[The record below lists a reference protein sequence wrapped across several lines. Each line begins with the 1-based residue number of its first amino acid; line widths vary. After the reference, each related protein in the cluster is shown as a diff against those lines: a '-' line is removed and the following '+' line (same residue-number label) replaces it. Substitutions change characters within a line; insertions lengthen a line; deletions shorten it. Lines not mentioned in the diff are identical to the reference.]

1 MKAVQIL
8 AVVAAVWATS
18 VSAQTVTS
26 LKVVP
31 AQVKVGEAVQA
42 TVDLDVGQ
50 TVNCGLHIVWGD
62 GAVLESKINQAQDV
76 PTVASH
82 QYAKPGTYTIVAEP
96 KRVGS
101 VLKCNGKNQKMVV
114 TVAAAAVVAAAPKA
128 PAAPTVAAAAPAAAS
143 DAPAKAQE
151 SSDLCP
157 KGWILNKT
165 SVKANGSFTC
175 KAAPKTKVP
184 KDEIMCLEKLNY
196 FADSKSGQLGC
207 RP

>member
-8 AVVAAVWATS
+8 AVVAAVWATGL
-18 VSAQTVTS
+18 SAQTVTS
-26 LKVVP
+26 LKVEP
-31 AQVKVGEAVQA
+31 LQAKVGEAVKA
-42 TVDLDVGQ
+42 TVDFDVGQ
-50 TVNCGLHIVWGD
+50 VVNCGLHIVWGD

-76 PTVASH
+76 PTIASH

-101 VLKCNGKNQKMVV
+101 VLKCNGKNQKTVV
-114 TVAAAAVVAAAPKA
+114 TIAAAPVAGA
-128 PAAPTVAAAAPAAAS
+128 PVAPTAPVAAAPAA
-143 DAPAKAQE
+143 PAKEQT

-157 KGWILNKT
+157 TGWKLSKA
-165 SVKANGSFTC
+165 SVKANGAFTC

-184 KDEIMCLEKLNY
+184 KEEIVCLEKLKY

>member
-8 AVVAAVWATS
+8 AVIAAVWATS
-18 VSAQTVTS
+18 ASAQTVTD

-31 AQVKVGEAVQA
+31 TQAKVGEAVQA
-42 TVDLDVGQ
+42 TVGIDVAQ
-50 TVNCGLHIVWGD
+50 TINCGLHIVWGD

-101 VLKCNGKNQKMVV
+101 VLKCNGKNQKVVV
-114 TVAAAAVVAAAPKA
+114 TVAAAPVAAAPVA
-128 PAAPTVAAAAPAAAS
+128 PAAPAVAAAAPAAAPGAA
-143 DAPAKAQE
+143 APAQT

-157 KGWILNKT
+157 TGWTLSKA
-165 SVKANGSFTC
+165 SVKANGAFTC

-184 KDEIMCLEKLNY
+184 KEEIMCLEKLKY

>member
-18 VSAQTVTS
+18 VSAQTVTD

-31 AQVKVGEAVQA
+31 TQVKVGEAVQA
-42 TVDLDVGQ
+42 TVNFDVGAV
-50 TVNCGLHIVWGD
+50 TNCGLHIVWGD

-76 PTVASH
+76 PTIASH

-101 VLKCNGKNQKMVV
+101 VLKCNGKNQKVVV
-114 TVAAAAVVAAAPKA
+114 TVAAAPVAAAPVA
-128 PAAPTVAAAAPAAAS
+128 PAAPAVAAAPAAPGAA
-143 DAPAKAQE
+143 APAQT

-157 KGWILNKT
+157 TGWKLAK
-165 SVKANGSFTC
+165 SGVKPNGAFTC
-175 KAAPKTKVP
+175 TAAKKTKVP
-184 KDEIMCLEKLNY
+184 KEEIMCVEKLKY

-207 RP
+207 R

>member
-1 MKAVQIL
+1 MKAVRFL

-18 VSAQTVTS
+18 VSAQTVTE
-26 LKVVP
+26 LKVEP
-31 AQVKVGEAVQA
+31 KQVKVGEAVKA
-42 TVDLDVGQ
+42 TVNFDVGQ
-50 TVNCGLHIVWGD
+50 VVNCGLHLIWGD
-62 GAVLESKINQAQDV
+62 GAVVESKINQAQDV
-76 PTVASH
+76 PTIASH

-114 TVAAAAVVAAAPKA
+114 TVVAAPVAAAPVAPTA
-128 PAAPTVAAAAPAAAS
+128 PAAVAAAPAAAS
-143 DAPAKAQE
+143 AAPAKAQE

-157 KGWILNKT
+157 TGWTLSKA
-165 SVKANGSFTC
+165 SVKANGAFTC

-184 KDEIMCLEKLNY
+184 KEEIMCLEKLKY

>member
-8 AVVAAVWATS
+8 AVIAAVWATS
-18 VSAQTVTS
+18 VSAQTVTD

-31 AQVKVGEAVQA
+31 TQVKVGEAVQA
-42 TVDLDVGQ
+42 TVNFDVGAV
-50 TVNCGLHIVWGD
+50 TNCGLHIVWGD

-76 PTVASH
+76 PTIASH

-101 VLKCNGKNQKMVV
+101 VLKCNGKNQKVVV
-114 TVAAAAVVAAAPKA
+114 TVAAAPV
-128 PAAPTVAAAAPAAAS
+128 AAAPAAPVAA
-143 DAPAKAQE
+143 APAAGAAVPAAAQT

-157 KGWILNKT
+157 KGWTLSKA
-165 SVKANGSFTC
+165 SVKANGAFTC
-175 KAAPKTKVP
+175 KAKPKTKVP
-184 KDEIMCLEKLNY
+184 KEEIMCLDKLKY

>member
-18 VSAQTVTS
+18 LAAQTVTS

-31 AQVKVGEAVQA
+31 TQVKVGEAVQA
-42 TVDLDVGQ
+42 TVDLDVAQ
-50 TVNCGLHIVWGD
+50 TMNCGLHIVWGD

-101 VLKCNGKNQKMVV
+101 VLKCNGKNQKVVV
-114 TVAAAAVVAAAPKA
+114 TVAAAPVAAAPVAPSA
-128 PAAPTVAAAAPAAAS
+128 PAATAAAAGSAT
-143 DAPAKAQE
+143 PAKAQS

-157 KGWILNKT
+157 TGWTLSKA
-165 SVKANGSFTC
+165 SVKANGAFTC

-184 KDEIMCLEKLNY
+184 KEEIMCLEKLKY